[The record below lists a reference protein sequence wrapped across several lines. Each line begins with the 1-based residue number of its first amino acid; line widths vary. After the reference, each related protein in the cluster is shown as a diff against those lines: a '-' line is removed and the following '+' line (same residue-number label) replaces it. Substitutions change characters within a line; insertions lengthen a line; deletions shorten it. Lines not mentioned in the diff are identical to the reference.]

1 MRRTSTPL
9 LLLVLASPFLLA
21 ACCGG
26 GGGDDSGAAGDNTPE
41 ERSGTPGAGENDDNS
56 PDDSQEVDDKDA
68 VEDEGEVTSIKSD
81 AVKIKGDLK
90 VASGRYRTLL
100 NAGRKKVRGGDI
112 QGGIADFVEALKDDP
127 NDPKLL
133 GELSYAAIQAGDY
146 DRAISA
152 AQLCTR
158 QRQEARNEGACW
170 FNLGLAWEKKG
181 DNEKAAK
188 AYQQSLAVRPN
199 SKPVED
205 RLAALGGG
213 SPPPAPG
220 AAPACGGFACPPAPS
235 LNALCDR
242 LRGELSEQNGQ
253 EEEGSECSSV
263 ASRKVN
269 SGGLETVA
277 ILDIRVGNI
286 GEEYYVLAMKDAEGW
301 RPAGTLAY
309 VYNPGAFGIYEEATL
324 NISLRDVLPG
334 EPVEVIADVR
344 LNRHDTDMGIAEY
357 EDLLVHS
364 WVICSYEDGTPACLP
379 AIPRAYNYKR
389 ERDEEMA
396 SADTPPSEGL
406 PIHIGWAFDASFP
419 SPGKIKLTLKDVK
432 GEVPADIRAFNGEHD
447 LRSLP
452 GSSFGAMTR

>member
-1 MRRTSTPL
+1 MRRSLTPL
-9 LLLVLASPFLLA
+9 ILLALASSLLLA

-26 GGGDDSGAAGDNTPE
+26 GGDDSGAGGAPPEGRAAEGGDE
-41 ERSGTPGAGENDDNS
+41 ENI
-56 PDDSQEVDDKDA
+56 PDDSQEVDDKEAD
-68 VEDEGEVTSIKSD
+68 DGDSDGEVTSIKSD

-90 VASGRYRTLL
+90 VASNRYRTLL
-100 NAGRKKVRGGDI
+100 NSGRKKVRGGDI

-158 QRQEARNEGACW
+158 QRQEPRNEGACW
-170 FNLGLAWEKKG
+170 YNLGLAWEKKG
-181 DNEKAAK
+181 DNEKAAQ
-188 AYQQSLAVRPN
+188 AYQQSLAVRPS

-220 AAPACGGFACPPAPS
+220 SSPACGGFGCPPAPS
-235 LNALCDR
+235 LNALCER
-242 LRGELSEQNGQ
+242 LRGALSEQNGQ

-277 ILDIRVGNI
+277 ILDVRVGNI

-309 VYNPGAFGIYEEATL
+309 VYNPGAFGIYEEATI

-357 EDLLVHS
+357 EDLLVHN
-364 WVICSYEDGTPACLP
+364 WVICSYEDGTPTCLP
-379 AIPRAYNYKR
+379 AIPRAYDYTR

-396 SADTPPSEGL
+396 DADTPPSEGL
-406 PIHIGWAFDASFP
+406 PIHIAWGFDASFP

-432 GEVPADIRAFNGEHD
+432 GDVPADIRVFNGEHD